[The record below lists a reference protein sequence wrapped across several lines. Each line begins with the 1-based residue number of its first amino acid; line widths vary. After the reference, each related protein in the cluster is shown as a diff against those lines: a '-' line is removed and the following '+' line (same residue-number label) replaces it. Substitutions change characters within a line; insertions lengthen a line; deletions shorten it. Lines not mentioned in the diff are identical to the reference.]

1 MWVEL
6 LFFFVCFLLFDTAN
20 LSRSEIIMLCVVV
33 VCVMAKV
40 GTVVIISIIL
50 PICIS
55 LSPFLYL
62 RGRRCGM
69 SGYFSIVVVMIKWWF
84 GVCKK

>member
-1 MWVEL
+1 MVFVSYCCLLHRERESVVWVEL

-40 GTVVIISIIL
+40 GTVVIISIIHPITFSL
-50 PICIS
+50 PPRS
-55 LSPFLYL
+55 
-62 RGRRCGM
+62 
-69 SGYFSIVVVMIKWWF
+69 
-84 GVCKK
+84 